1 MEKRGHPTWITLK
14 ESDSKPAVHVNEQF
28 LLYDKNETF
37 NDLVVRNPDTFV
49 SGEIHNC
56 SSAWLDV
63 TKRKSDNMSETVQ
76 TWVESGIDALS
87 FMRSFK
93 GNYKGRPFD
102 SDIPPKQFF
111 PNAPS
116 CKSYTSFIRGEI
128 NERLKNGSFRLWGK
142 VGECS
147 LPKVIMPLTVEPSKP
162 RLCHDARFINLWTR
176 DLPFSLDTLKD
187 VHRLVEKDAHMICCD
202 EKSGYDHI
210 KLTRESEEYFGVQFG
225 GWVFTYTTLPF
236 GWKASPYIYQMLGMQ
251 VTSLF
256 RDQGLNTIQYID
268 DRFMVFN
275 SKTSSK
281 MANSLTTIDSPIKM
295 VSMVVTSLTTLGYTL
310 ALKKCQLIPS
320 TLVRYLGFY
329 VDSKKQAYLL
339 PNDKKEKFMA
349 LRETILSYENVDVRT
364 LQRFAGKCV
373 SMSLV
378 IPGAK
383 LYTREINAAISI
395 GLRNSRK
402 IKMSGALLEEVKYWR
417 FVDGWKGCAPW
428 RPERHLQVSIST
440 DASLYRYGVAIMSG
454 KDKGEAFGDFWAKG
468 DIRPIH
474 QKEATAVLKALQS
487 LKLDVQDHRVD
498 LFVDNMAV
506 VCAWENQGS
515 RDVQLS
521 AIMKKIFQMVC
532 VLNVDLKM
540 HYVESKS
547 NLADYPSRKI
557 SYVDSMLSVATW
569 GLVDSAFGPHT
580 VDLMATDSNV
590 MRDSEGVPLR
600 HFTQYPSPQSA
611 GVNVFAQELSKEV
624 NPYVFPPFS
633 LILPVLCLLRE
644 HRLPRCTLVVPSM
657 TPKPI
662 WWPLLMSFSI
672 ASIKLGGK
680 GDKNVLMCPSKLGF
694 LHDMVGLK
702 WDLKAYRMDFS

>member
-1 MEKRGHPTWITLK
+1 
-14 ESDSKPAVHVNEQF
+14 
-28 LLYDKNETF
+28 
-37 NDLVVRNPDTFV
+37 
-49 SGEIHNC
+49 
-56 SSAWLDV
+56 
-63 TKRKSDNMSETVQ
+63 
-76 TWVESGIDALS
+76 
-87 FMRSFK
+87 
-93 GNYKGRPFD
+93 
-102 SDIPPKQFF
+102 
-111 PNAPS
+111 
-116 CKSYTSFIRGEI
+116 
-128 NERLKNGSFRLWGK
+128 
-142 VGECS
+142 
-147 LPKVIMPLTVEPSKP
+147 
-162 RLCHDARFINLWTR
+162 
-176 DLPFSLDTLKD
+176 
-187 VHRLVEKDAHMICCD
+187 
-202 EKSGYDHI
+202 
-210 KLTRESEEYFGVQFG
+210 
-225 GWVFTYTTLPF
+225 
-236 GWKASPYIYQMLGMQ
+236 
-251 VTSLF
+251 
-256 RDQGLNTIQYID
+256 
-268 DRFMVFN
+268 
-275 SKTSSK
+275 
-281 MANSLTTIDSPIKM
+281 MANSPTTIDSPSEM
-295 VSMVVTSLTTLGYTL
+295 VSMVVTRLTTLGYTL
-310 ALKKCQLIPS
+310 ALKKCQLVPS

-339 PNDKKEKFMA
+339 PDDKKEKFIA
-349 LRETILSYENVDVRT
+349 LRETILSCQDVHVRT

-402 IKMSGALLEEVKYWR
+402 IKMTGALLDEVKYWR
-417 FVDGWKGCAPW
+417 FVDCWEGCAPW

-468 DIRPIH
+468 DVRPIH

-487 LKLDVQDHRVD
+487 LRLDVQDHRVD

-521 AIMKKIFQMVC
+521 AIMKEIFQMVC

-540 HYVESKS
+540 HYVESRS

-557 SYVDSMLSVATW
+557 SFVDSMLSVAPW
-569 GLVDSAFGPHT
+569 SLVDSAFGPHT

-633 LILPVLCLLRE
+633 LILPILCLLRE

-657 TPKPI
+657 TPKPV
-662 WWPLLMSFSI
+662 WWPLLMSFCI

-680 GDKNVLMCPSKLGF
+680 GDKNILMCPSKLGF
-694 LHDMVGLK
+694 THDRVGLK